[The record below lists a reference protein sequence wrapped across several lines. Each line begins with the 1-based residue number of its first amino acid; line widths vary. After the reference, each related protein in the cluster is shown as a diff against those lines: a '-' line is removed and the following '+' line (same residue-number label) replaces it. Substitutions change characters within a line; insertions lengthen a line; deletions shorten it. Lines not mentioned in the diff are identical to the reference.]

1 MEATIQLV
9 ATLSA
14 GLFAGAAAYIT
25 FVEHPAR
32 MQCGTTVAVSEFGPS
47 YHKATIMQVPLAA
60 IGLLC
65 GTVAS
70 LVGGHALWAIGGIV
84 LGAVIPVT
92 LIVILPTNKKLLDP
106 ALDKNSSLAEQLL
119 NRWGRLHAVRTILS
133 GVAFLIFL
141 TLMSYRDI

>member
-1 MEATIQLV
+1 MEATLQFV

-32 MQCGTTVAVSEFGPS
+32 MQCGIDLAVSEFGPS
-47 YHKATIMQVPLAA
+47 YHRATMMQAPLAA

-70 LVGGHALWAIGGIV
+70 FVGGHALWAIGGIV
-84 LGAVIPVT
+84 LGAVIPLT

-106 ALDKNSSLAEQLL
+106 SLDKDPSLAEQLL
-119 NRWGRLHAVRTILS
+119 NRWGRLHALRTILS
-133 GVAFLIFL
+133 TVAFLIFL
-141 TLMSYRDI
+141 ILMSF